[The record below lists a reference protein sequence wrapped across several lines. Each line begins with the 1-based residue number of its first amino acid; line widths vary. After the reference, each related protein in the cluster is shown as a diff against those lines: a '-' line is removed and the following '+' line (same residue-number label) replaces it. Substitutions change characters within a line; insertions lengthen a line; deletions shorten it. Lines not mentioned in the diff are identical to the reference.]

1 MSHAHGY
8 AARSADLPLAPFA
21 FERREPGPHDVR
33 IDILY
38 CGVCHSDLHT
48 ARNEWQNTLYP
59 SVPGHEIVGRV
70 TAVGSAVDGFKVG
83 DIAGVGCMV
92 DSCRQCASCKEGQEQ
107 YCEAG
112 FTGTYN
118 GPMFGGENTYGG
130 YSDHVVVDEKYV
142 LHVRHAEAD
151 LAAVAPLLCAGITTY
166 SPLAHWKVGP
176 GQKVGVVGL
185 GGLGHMGVK
194 IAKAMGAEVVLFT
207 TSESKRADALRLGA
221 DAVVISKDPAQM
233 AAQANSLDFILNT
246 VAARHDLDPFLNAL
260 KRDGA
265 MVLVGAPEHP
275 HPAPTVFNLIM
286 KRRTLAGSLIGG
298 IRETQDML
306 DFCAKHGI
314 VADIEMIRMDQV
326 EQGYARMLK
335 GDVKYRFVIDMATL
349 DKAA

>member
-1 MSHAHGY
+1 MSHARGY
-8 AARSADLPLAPFA
+8 AAAAADRPLAPFS

-48 ARNEWQNTLYP
+48 VRDEWGGTLYP
-59 SVPGHEIVGRV
+59 CVPGHEIVGRV
-70 TAVGSAVDGFKVG
+70 SAVGSEVGGFKVG

-92 DSCRQCASCKEGQEQ
+92 DSCRQCASCSEGEEQ

-118 GPMFGGENTYGG
+118 GPMSGGENTWGG
-130 YSDHVVVDEKYV
+130 YSDHIVVDEKYV
-142 LHVRHAEAD
+142 LHVRHAESD

-194 IAKAMGAEVVLFT
+194 IARAMGASVVLFT
-207 TSESKRADALRLGA
+207 TSEGKRADAHRLGA
-221 DAVVISKDPAQM
+221 DEVVISKDPAQM
-233 AAQANSLDFILNT
+233 AAQANSLDFILDT
-246 VAARHDLDPFLNAL
+246 VAARHDLDPFLAAL

-265 MVLVGAPEHP
+265 LVLVGAPEHP

-298 IRETQDML
+298 IRETQEML
-306 DFCAKHGI
+306 DFCARHGI
-314 VADIEMIRMDQV
+314 VADIEMIRMDQI
-326 EQGYARMLK
+326 EEGYARMLK

-349 DKAA
+349 DEAA

>member
-8 AARSADLPLAPFA
+8 AATAADSPLAQFA
-21 FERREPGPHDVR
+21 FERREPGPDDVR

-48 ARNEWQNTLYP
+48 VRDEWGGTMYP
-59 SVPGHEIVGRV
+59 CLPGHEIVGRV
-70 TAVGSAVDGFKVG
+70 SAVGANVGDFNVG

-92 DSCRQCASCKEGQEQ
+92 DSCRQCASCKEGEEQ

-118 GPMFGGENTYGG
+118 GPLFGGENTFGG
-130 YSDHVVVDEKYV
+130 YSDHIVVDRRFV

-194 IAKAMGAEVVLFT
+194 IAKAMGATVVLFS

-221 DAVVISKDPAQM
+221 DAVMISKDPAQM
-233 AAQANSLDFILNT
+233 AAQANSLDFILDT
-246 VAARHDLDPFLNAL
+246 VAARHDLDPFLAAL

-314 VADIEMIRMDQV
+314 VADIEMIRMDQI
-326 EQGYARMLK
+326 EEGYARMLK